1 MAPPRQRCAAT
12 FLEALRVWQLQA
24 YSKPLRFF
32 SFLVIL
38 PLVLV
43 LFTTHRVNVALGRRQ
58 ALHNL
63 GVTAELAAQ
72 LVDRTLQETRLFEQ
86 MLATQPAFRQAIQ
99 RGDGPPLTKL
109 LEDALQL
116 VPRVSRAAVS
126 TPEGTVIAVFPE
138 DLRDVGQSVAQDDG
152 FRGAQQG
159 GWHPYVSSVHLQDGS
174 PREKVVDITLPVREG
189 PEVIGLLMVQYR
201 VEEVRLWF
209 QKIRVE
215 PGGFLYLV
223 DQHDQLVTY
232 PFQVLPGK
240 PKVVSDWTPVAQVV
254 PETGSTLV
262 FRGGRHNELWL
273 AGVHP
278 VGTTGWRIVA
288 AQPEHEVLR
297 LLHSVLWP
305 MGLLVSLLV
314 TILLTVSL
322 QWVQLQRWRLLERVE
337 RTQGPSSA

>member
-1 MAPPRQRCAAT
+1 MAPSRERFPVT
-12 FLEALRVWQLQA
+12 FLEALRGWQLRA

-38 PLVLV
+38 PLAIV
-43 LFTTHRVNVALGRRQ
+43 LFMTHRVNVALGRRQ

-72 LVDRTLQETRLFEQ
+72 IVERTLQETRLFEQ
-86 MLATQPAFRQAIQ
+86 MLAAQPVFRQAIQ
-99 RGDGPPLTKL
+99 QRDGPQLTKL
-109 LEDALQL
+109 LQDSLQL
-116 VPRVSRAAVS
+116 VPRLSLAVVSA
-126 TPEGTVIAVFPE
+126 PDGTILAVFPE
-138 DLRDVGQSVAQDDG
+138 DLGVVGQDIAQDDA

-159 GWHPYVSSVHLQDGS
+159 GWHQYVSGVHLQEVGS
-174 PREKVVDITLPVREG
+174 HEKVVEVACPVQAG
-189 PEVIGLLMVQYR
+189 SEVIGLLMVQFR
-201 VEEVRLWF
+201 VGEVRSWF

-215 PGGFLYLV
+215 PGGFLYVV

-240 PKVVSDWTPVAQVV
+240 PTVVSDWPPVAQAV

-262 FRGGRHNELWL
+262 FRGGRRHELWL

-322 QWVQLQRWRLLERVE
+322 QWVQLQRWRLLEEAKGTR
-337 RTQGPSSA
+337 GPAA

>member
-1 MAPPRQRCAAT
+1 MASPRKRFTVT
-12 FLEALRVWQLQA
+12 FLESLRSWQLRA
-24 YSKPLRFF
+24 YSKPLRFLF
-32 SFLVIL
+32 LLVIL
-38 PLVLV
+38 PLAVV
-43 LFTTHRVNVALGRRQ
+43 LFATHRVNVALGRRQ

-72 LVDRTLQETRLFEQ
+72 IVEETLQESRLFEQ
-86 MLATQPAFRQAIQ
+86 MLAAQPAFREAIQ
-99 RGDGPPLTKL
+99 RGDSPQLTKL
-109 LEDALQL
+109 LQDVLQL
-116 VPRVSRAAVS
+116 VPRVSQAIVS
-126 TPEGTVIAVFPE
+126 TPDGRIIAVSPE
-138 DLRDVGQSVAQDDG
+138 NLGVVGQSITQDDG

-159 GWHPYVSSVHLQDGS
+159 GWHPYVSGVHLQESGS
-174 PREKVVDITLPVREG
+174 HEKAVDVTFPVQEG
-189 PEVIGLLMVQYR
+189 DKVIGLLMIHHR
-201 VEEVRLWF
+201 LEEVRLWF

-215 PGGFLYLV
+215 PGGFLYVV

-240 PKVVSDWTPVAQVV
+240 PKVVSDWPPVAQAV

-278 VGTTGWRIVA
+278 VGTTGWRIVV
-288 AQPEHEVLR
+288 AQPEREVLR

-322 QWVQLQRWRLLERVE
+322 QWVRLQRWRLLEQVKK
-337 RTQGPSSA
+337 THKPTA